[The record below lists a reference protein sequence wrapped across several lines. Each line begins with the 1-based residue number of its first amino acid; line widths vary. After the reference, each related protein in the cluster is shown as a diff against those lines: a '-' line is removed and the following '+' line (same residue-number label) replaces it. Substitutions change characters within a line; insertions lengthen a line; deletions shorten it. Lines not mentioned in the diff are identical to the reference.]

1 MQLISTLIWII
12 GKIIEYIVR
21 FIDFLLNSALL
32 QLIEFLMSVMGMVI
46 TVAYRVMHVLW
57 AGLIRFARWGKY
69 VFQAILRLFN
79 AYIFTPIW
87 TRVLP
92 YLKVIWAHLK
102 SIWNGI
108 KGIFNAIVNPFLEF
122 INRAWTAIK
131 PYVEP
136 IIQYMRGVVVWIREN
151 IVIRYLMY
159 VARIVDYF
167 ATIRLVARAV
177 REVKKGNVAGAIW
190 ALAKL
195 VDEKTASAIEST
207 IARVTNEIENLR
219 NAIMD
224 TVYDLQDDLY
234 YVYDRTLYIE
244 DTLDLMYEAFGIP
257 AIGDLKE
264 KVKQFREKVI
274 EEVIKAVDRFGAWIQ
289 NQFAGII
296 HPIYN
301 VYQQIYTMIW
311 AFQEEERL
319 AKAMKY
325 IPYRDGLIPVQSV
338 SNVTILVPRRVS
350 TMILGR

>member
-1 MQLISTLIWII
+1 
-12 GKIIEYIVR
+12 
-21 FIDFLLNSALL
+21 
-32 QLIEFLMSVMGMVI
+32 
-46 TVAYRVMHVLW
+46 
-57 AGLIRFARWGKY
+57 
-69 VFQAILRLFN
+69 
-79 AYIFTPIW
+79 
-87 TRVLP
+87 
-92 YLKVIWAHLK
+92 
-102 SIWNGI
+102 
-108 KGIFNAIVNPFLEF
+108 
-122 INRAWTAIK
+122 
-131 PYVEP
+131 
-136 IIQYMRGVVVWIREN
+136 
-151 IVIRYLMY
+151 
-159 VARIVDYF
+159 
-167 ATIRLVARAV
+167 
-177 REVKKGNVAGAIW
+177 
-190 ALAKL
+190 
-195 VDEKTASAIEST
+195 
-207 IARVTNEIENLR
+207 
-219 NAIMD
+219 MD